1 MLNFTQKIYN
11 RHKNNLNE
19 IQNILIAYDG
29 LAGIDHNK
37 TPRSGYTRSFVM
49 PQYKFV
55 GTITRKG

>member
-37 TPRSGYTRSFVM
+37 TPRSGYTRSFVVVEM
-49 PQYKFV
+49 RGIEPL
-55 GTITRKG
+55 TS